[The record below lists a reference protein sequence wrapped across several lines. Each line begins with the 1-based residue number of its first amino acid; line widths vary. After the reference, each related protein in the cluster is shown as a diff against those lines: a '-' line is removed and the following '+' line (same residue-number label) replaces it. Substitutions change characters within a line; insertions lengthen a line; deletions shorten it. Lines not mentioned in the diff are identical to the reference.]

1 MTPQRSELLTGIKD
15 ILPILLGVLPFG
27 LIYGVSA
34 RSAGIPAIAAQA
46 MSLLIFAGS
55 AQFVAVQLLN
65 AGVPVGIIILT
76 ACLLNLRHML
86 YSASIAPYVKWLPVR
101 WKMFLA
107 YILTDEAYA
116 VAIIH
121 YRQPGEITSKHWH
134 FLGAGL
140 TLWTIWQLSTAFGI
154 LLGANV
160 PASWSL
166 DFALPLTFIAL
177 VIPTLKTRAEWLAA
191 GTAGILA
198 VLVAALPFDLG
209 LIVATLTGM
218 AIGLGLDTK
227 RETAKDGAQ

>member
-55 AQFVAVQLLN
+55 AQFVAVQLLS